1 MGHFNCFKSVV
12 YIPAQVAAAFTRERL
27 EEEYQFLEKYVGL
40 DKVYLETNRDGCLVE
55 RDQMIMVRDTLRSF
69 GVEVSGGIT
78 TTTPDLE
85 ESDRD
90 KQRLFGTFCYSN
102 AAMRAKLR
110 SIAEY
115 TASLFDEIILDDFFF
130 TNCTC
135 EECIKAKG
143 DRSWTDFRRDLMTDV
158 SENLVL
164 GPARAVNPK
173 VKITIKYPNWRES
186 FHLAGYVPETEK
198 DLFDRIYTGT
208 ETRSPMY
215 TDQHLPEYLSYAL
228 MRWTENAVPGG
239 NGGGWLDVYQCW
251 SIDRYMEQAYLTAFS
266 GAKEIM
272 LFQWHNLIGNP
283 FVTPMG
289 LMLHKID
296 ESLGQMGKPV
306 GIRTYIPFASDGEN
320 HVEMRLGM
328 QGIPI
333 EMTPYFPEDGS
344 LVLLTEASHKDPQ
357 IMEKLRAHL
366 LAGGKAVVTTG
377 FVSKADACKW
387 AELSELHL
395 TGRKNAVTRYANT
408 DDDAGHWE
416 HVRPILFPDIQH
428 GNNASWSLLNGGNG
442 DYHSTLFMRSPYGKG
457 KLYTLVIPENAS
469 DLKYIPAQ
477 AFDQIKKVLNAEGV
491 YITASNVSLFQ
502 YDDDSFILYRYVKG
516 DIHPVRVTVH
526 LQQSAKEL
534 VDLTDGSTYTFRK
547 VTGVCDKVPFEEYV
561 TEVVADPGMYRAF
574 RIVR

>member
-1 MGHFNCFKSVV
+1 MSHYKNFKTVV
-12 YIPAQVAAAFTRERL
+12 YIPAQVAASFDRDHL
-27 EEEYQFLEKYVGL
+27 EQEYRFLEKYVGL
-40 DKVYLETNRDGCLVE
+40 DKVYLETARGECLVG
-55 RDQMIMVRDTLRSF
+55 RDQMIMVRDTLRSL

-85 ESDRD
+85 EADKY
-90 KQRLFGTFCYSN
+90 KQRLFGTYCYSN

-110 SIAEY
+110 SIAEF
-115 TASLFDEIILDDFFF
+115 TAELFDEIILDDFFF

-143 DRSWTDFRRDLMTDV
+143 DRTWTDFRRDLMTEV
-158 SENLVL
+158 SQNLVL
-164 GPARAVNPK
+164 GPAKAVNPDVK
-173 VKITIKYPNWRES
+173 VTIKYPNWRES
-186 FHLAGYVPETEK
+186 FHLAGYVPETEISM
-198 DLFDRIYTGT
+198 FDRIYTGT
-208 ETRSPMY
+208 ETRSPRY

-228 MRWTENAVPGG
+228 MRWTENALPGR

-266 GAKEIM
+266 GAREIM
-272 LFQWHNLIGNP
+272 LFQWHHLINNP
-283 FVTPMG
+283 LVTPMG
-289 LMLHKID
+289 LMLGYID
-296 ESLGQMGKPV
+296 KTLSGIGKPV
-306 GIRTYIPFASDGEN
+306 GVKTYIPFASDGEN

-357 IMEKLRAHL
+357 IMERLRSHL
-366 LAGGKAVVTTG
+366 LSGAKAVVTSG
-377 FVSKADACKW
+377 FAAKADPVKW

-395 TGRKNAVTRYANT
+395 TGRINTVTRYMNT
-408 DDDAGHWE
+408 DDDADHQE

-428 GNNASWSLLNGGNG
+428 GNNASWSLLNGGDQ

-469 DLKYIPAQ
+469 DLKYIPAK
-477 AFDQIKKVLNAEGV
+477 AYDQVKKVLNTGGL

-502 YDDDSFILYRYVKG
+502 YDDDSFILYRYVK
-516 DIHPVRVTVH
+516 DEIHPVQVTVH
-526 LQQSAKEL
+526 LQHPAQSL
-534 VDLTDGSTYTFRK
+534 VDLMDGSTYPFRK
-547 VTGVCDKVPFEEYV
+547 IEGVYDKDPFEEYI
-561 TEVVADPGMYRAF
+561 TEVVMEPGRYRTF
-574 RIVR
+574 KIV